1 MKLRGR
7 HQRKSIQQYANSLMI
22 SASRGS
28 MMNQDVKL
36 QGTYRTLYKLSTKS
50 PFVRVGVY
58 NKYIHKGV
66 QMSVLH
72 HEALLESC
80 FDQAWEDFRVHNE
93 LSVEQMN
100 EIESHEGVQI
110 ALRRSAERMFE
121 DLCE

>member
-7 HQRKSIQQYANSLMI
+7 HQRKFVMRLEINTTI
-22 SASRGS
+22 SASHGS

-36 QGTYRTLYKLSTKS
+36 LGTYRTLYKLSTKS

-110 ALRRSAERMFE
+110 ALRRSAERMME
-121 DLCE
+121 DMA